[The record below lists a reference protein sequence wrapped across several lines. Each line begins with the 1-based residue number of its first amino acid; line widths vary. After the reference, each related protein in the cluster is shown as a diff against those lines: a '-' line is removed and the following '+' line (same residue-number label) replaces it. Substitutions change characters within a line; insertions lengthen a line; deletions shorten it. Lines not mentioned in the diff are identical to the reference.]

1 MHSCIKLLPSH
12 ELKQA
17 IKIGTRDSQ
26 LAVWQATLVQK
37 LLKQNGV
44 TAELVYIK
52 SEGDLDTV
60 TPLYELGV
68 QGIFTKSLDTAL
80 LNRRID
86 IAVHS
91 LKDVPTKLADGIT
104 QAAVLE
110 RASYKDILIYRD
122 DLQVLSSELGVVNG
136 HWSMVNEQTTIGS
149 PLTTHHS
156 PLTTHHSPPLRPAGG
171 FTIATSSIRRM
182 AQWLHRYPHHIIE
195 NLRGNV
201 NTRLHKLNEHNW
213 NGAIFAA
220 AGLERINL
228 RPQNSIDLD
237 WMLPA
242 PAQGAITIVCRKD
255 DKFSFETCS
264 LLNDHNTEL
273 CTKIERDFLKVLL
286 GGCSTP
292 ISALAV
298 VENGILI
305 FKGNIFSPDGKK
317 KIEVEKEV
325 PVSRAIDLGNIAAKE
340 ILSGAGQEIM
350 EIVRKRVKDDGKI

>member
-1 MHSCIKLLPSH
+1 
-12 ELKQA
+12 LKQA

-60 TPLYELGV
+60 TPLYEIGV

-80 LNRRID
+80 LSRRID

-91 LKDVPTKLADGIT
+91 LKDVPTKLAEGIR

-110 RASYKDILIYRD
+110 RASYKDILIYKD
-122 DLQVLSSELGVVNG
+122 DLPVVNAELGLVNG
-136 HWSMVNEQTTIGS
+136 RWQMSNKKNSNTS
-149 PLTTHHS
+149 PFSIHHS
-156 PLTTHHSPPLRPAGG
+156 LPVRPAGG

-182 AQWLHRYPHHIIE
+182 AQWLHRYPNHTIV

-201 NTRLHKLNEHNW
+201 NTRLHKLNDHNW

-228 RPQNSIDLD
+228 RPENSIDLD

-242 PAQGAITIVCRKD
+242 PAQGAITIVCRD
-255 DKFSFETCS
+255 NDKFSFDVCS
-264 LLNDHNTEL
+264 LFNDHNTEL
-273 CTKIERDFLKVLL
+273 CTKIERDFLRALL

-292 ISALAV
+292 ISALGV
-298 VENGILI
+298 IENGTLI
-305 FKGNIFSPDGKK
+305 FKGNICSPDGKK

-325 PVSRAIDLGNIAAKE
+325 PVSRAIDLGTIAAKE

-350 EIVRKRVKDDGKI
+350 EIVRKRV